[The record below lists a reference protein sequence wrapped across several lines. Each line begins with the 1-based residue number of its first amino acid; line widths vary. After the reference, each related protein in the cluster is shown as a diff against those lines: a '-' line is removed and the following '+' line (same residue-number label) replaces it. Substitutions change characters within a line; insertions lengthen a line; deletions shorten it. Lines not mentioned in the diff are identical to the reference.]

1 MDVPAEA
8 KGEELAPQASRVSS
22 RSSGRDKSHSQ
33 TDGSLTNNLLRLE
46 RRLSKIELQKEQAT
60 MEVQQFVSNLT
71 SQLKITMEQV
81 NNMTHLLIDRKPNP
95 QRFRL
100 LRHIAKQLR
109 VLMVTTGDEVSVS
122 WSSGDIVDGV
132 EEEGLS
138 EEEVPVESSAP
149 TEVEKPEEEEE
160 LELEQPLCY
169 SPEKMLTEL
178 LDLKSQFCAL
188 TNKVNELA
196 AALLKQ
202 DSQRLMDQMKD
213 LSETVRDIKLYMASN
228 KEATNGMMTRL
239 NDCVYQIQVLKK
251 SASHLDEVKIDK
263 TEVELLLAEK
273 VDFQQLATKVSL
285 EQLEEYKARLEQM
298 FCEVRHIVSLNEKNV
313 LQIIDNLR
321 MTLGIDA
328 LELSLKDFREMIE
341 RRVQI
346 IAEALQK
353 YMEMTNDDCAAAAGR
368 VKVMQDLACLACD
381 TTCVMRTVERSKVP
395 SLPNAKGSTGLGPIV
410 TYELG
415 QIRKSGIMGYYRK
428 DEFPHST
435 SAWTKG
441 ASGVPMVKCTPRHA
455 GGSHTT
461 HTADEHMQKV
471 ILSKKTSGWT

>member
-1 MDVPAEA
+1 
-8 KGEELAPQASRVSS
+8 
-22 RSSGRDKSHSQ
+22 
-33 TDGSLTNNLLRLE
+33 
-46 RRLSKIELQKEQAT
+46 
-60 MEVQQFVSNLT
+60 
-71 SQLKITMEQV
+71 
-81 NNMTHLLIDRKPNP
+81 
-95 QRFRL
+95 
-100 LRHIAKQLR
+100 
-109 VLMVTTGDEVSVS
+109 
-122 WSSGDIVDGV
+122 
-132 EEEGLS
+132 
-138 EEEVPVESSAP
+138 
-149 TEVEKPEEEEE
+149 
-160 LELEQPLCY
+160 
-169 SPEKMLTEL
+169 
-178 LDLKSQFCAL
+178 
-188 TNKVNELA
+188 
-196 AALLKQ
+196 
-202 DSQRLMDQMKD
+202 
-213 LSETVRDIKLYMASN
+213 
-228 KEATNGMMTRL
+228 
-239 NDCVYQIQVLKK
+239 
-251 SASHLDEVKIDK
+251 LDEVKIDK

-341 RRVQI
+341 RRVQM

-471 ILSKKTSGWT
+471 VLSKKNTGWT